1 MDASGRAI
9 TPEELAG
16 FASCLAQIANVKVV
30 LQGPAGPVELD
41 RGAFRDALM
50 GGDPALAGLVLQ
62 WLDAARA
69 MREHIERYR
78 AADVLPAEPFRLGI
92 SGHVM

>member
-1 MDASGRAI
+1 MDPALTS
-9 TPEELAG
+9 EELAG

-30 LQGPAGPVELD
+30 LQGPSGPVELGRD
-41 RGAFRDALM
+41 DFARALVGA
-50 GGDPALAGLVLQ
+50 DPVLAGLAMR

-69 MREHIERYR
+69 MREHIERFHQEGL
-78 AADVLPAEPFRLGI
+78 LPAEPFRLGI